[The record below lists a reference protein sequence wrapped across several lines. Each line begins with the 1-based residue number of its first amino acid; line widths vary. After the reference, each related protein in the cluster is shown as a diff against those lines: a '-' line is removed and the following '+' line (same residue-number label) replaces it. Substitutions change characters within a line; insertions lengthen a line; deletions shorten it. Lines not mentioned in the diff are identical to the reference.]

1 MKKYL
6 FFICLILVSC
16 KTTQITTDTKQ
27 KEQSIQI
34 DSIYIKQFVHDTTYV
49 EKETYVEVKGDCKDS
64 IVKQTIYKEKII
76 KDTTQHTSSL
86 IDTIY
91 IHNVEYLTQK
101 IPAELNWY
109 HQTWI
114 GLGWIFLIIIL
125 GKVGWIIIKKR
136 L

>member
-6 FFICLILVSC
+6 FLICLILISC
-16 KTTQITTDTKQ
+16 KTIKTTTDNQ
-27 KEQSIQI
+27 HKEQIVKI
-34 DSIYIKQFVHDTTYV
+34 DSIYIKQFIHDTAYV

-76 KDTTQHTSSL
+76 KDTINNNTSSTDTVY
-86 IDTIY
+86 INTTDTI
-91 IHNVEYLTQK
+91 IKEV
-101 IPAELNWY
+101 PAELNWY

-125 GKVGWIIIKKR
+125 GKVGWIIIKRR

>member
-6 FFICLILVSC
+6 FLICLVLVSC
-16 KTTQITTDTKQ
+16 KTVKTTTENQ
-27 KEQSIQI
+27 YKEQSVKI

-49 EKETYVEVKGDCKDS
+49 ENQIYVEVKGDCKDS

-76 KDTTQHTSSL
+76 KDTINNNASSTDTVY
-86 IDTIY
+86 INTTDTI
-91 IHNVEYLTQK
+91 VKEV
-101 IPAELNWY
+101 PAELNWY

-125 GKVGWIIIKKR
+125 GKVGWIIIKRR

>member
-6 FFICLILVSC
+6 FFICLILISC
-16 KTTQITTDTKQ
+16 KTTQTTTNNQ
-27 KEQSIQI
+27 HKEQTVKI
-34 DSIYIKQFVHDTTYV
+34 DSIYIKQFVYDTTYV

-64 IVKQTIYKEKII
+64 IVKQTIYKEKVI
-76 KDTTQHTSSL
+76 KDTINNNTSSTDTVY
-86 IDTIY
+86 INTTDTITKE
-91 IHNVEYLTQK
+91 V
-101 IPAELNWY
+101 PAELSWY

-125 GKVGWIIIKKR
+125 GKVGWIIIKRR

>member
-6 FFICLILVSC
+6 FLICLILISC
-16 KTTQITTDTKQ
+16 KTVKTTTDNQ
-27 KEQSIQI
+27 YKEQSVRI
-34 DSIYIKQFVHDTTYV
+34 DSIYIKQFVHDTTYL

-76 KDTTQHTSSL
+76 KDTVNNNTASTDTVY
-86 IDTIY
+86 INTTDTI
-91 IHNVEYLTQK
+91 IKE
-101 IPAELNWY
+101 IPAKLNWY

>member
-6 FFICLILVSC
+6 FLICLILVSC
-16 KTTQITTDTKQ
+16 KTVKTTTDNQ
-27 KEQSIQI
+27 YKEQSVKI
-34 DSIYIKQFVHDTTYV
+34 DSIYIKQFVHDTTYI
-49 EKETYVEVKGDCKDS
+49 ENQIYVEVKGDCKDS

-76 KDTTQHTSSL
+76 KDTINNNASSTDTVY
-86 IDTIY
+86 INTTDTI
-91 IHNVEYLTQK
+91 IKEV
-101 IPAELNWY
+101 PAELNWY

-125 GKVGWIIIKKR
+125 GKVGWIIIKRR

>member
-6 FFICLILVSC
+6 FLICLTLLSC
-16 KTTQITTDTKQ
+16 KTIKTNTDNQ
-27 KEQSIQI
+27 YKEQTVKI
-34 DSIYIKQFVHDTTYV
+34 DSIYIKQFIYDTAYV

-76 KDTTQHTSSL
+76 KDTIHHDFSK
-86 IDTIY
+86 IDTVY
-91 IHNVEYLTQK
+91 IQNTEYITQEV
-101 IPAELNWY
+101 PAKLNWY

-114 GLGWIFLIIIL
+114 GLGWVFLIIIL
-125 GKVGWIIIKKR
+125 GKVGWIIIKRR

>member
-6 FFICLILVSC
+6 FLICLILVSC
-16 KTTQITTDTKQ
+16 KTMQTTTNSQ
-27 KEQSIQI
+27 HKEQTVKI

-49 EKETYVEVKGDCKDS
+49 ENQIYVEVKGDCKDS

-76 KDTTQHTSSL
+76 KDTINNNTASTDTVY
-86 IDTIY
+86 INTTDTITKE
-91 IHNVEYLTQK
+91 V
-101 IPAELNWY
+101 PAELNWY

-125 GKVGWIIIKKR
+125 GKVGWIIIKRR

>member
-6 FFICLILVSC
+6 FLICLILVSC
-16 KTTQITTDTKQ
+16 KTTQTTTNSQ
-27 KEQSIQI
+27 HKEQTVKI
-34 DSIYIKQFVHDTTYV
+34 DSVYIKQFVHDTTYV

-76 KDTTQHTSSL
+76 KDTINNNASS
-86 IDTIY
+86 IDTVY
-91 IHNVEYLTQK
+91 INTTDTIIKEV
-101 IPAELNWY
+101 PAELNWY

-125 GKVGWIIIKKR
+125 GKVGWIIIKRK

>member
-6 FFICLILVSC
+6 FLICLILVSC
-16 KTTQITTDTKQ
+16 KTMQTTTNSQ
-27 KEQSIQI
+27 HKEQTVKI

-49 EKETYVEVKGDCKDS
+49 ENQIYVEVKGDCKDS

-76 KDTTQHTSSL
+76 KDTINNNTASTDTVY
-86 IDTIY
+86 INTTDTITKE
-91 IHNVEYLTQK
+91 V
-101 IPAELNWY
+101 PAELNWY

-114 GLGWIFLIIIL
+114 GFGWVFLIIIL
-125 GKVGWIIIKKR
+125 GKVSWIIIKRR